1 MPQCLASLYIRI
13 SLFFR
18 RIRDHTFPRLSFR
31 IFGSLGSLALFTGI
45 TSFSIIP
52 LASGPP
58 SWARYY
64 ASLGM
69 FLPVLISAATW
80 AWIFRT
86 EHINYRD
93 LTAGERP
100 RCVLKIGNAFVKS
113 NCHAVSDSKL
123 RVARGLSLAASAAMT
138 CAYACQYI
146 EISQTTAT
154 KSGIWLGIQ
163 GILALVRVVLWMF
176 PPKFQ
181 KYGHWTFTPEK
192 QTSDQINEEELVR
205 AWHVG
210 NFYNSNVRCLS
221 IPNKIIRLNI
231 HEILKLSKRFRSGE
245 ESSSDKEEIKKAS
258 LVWTMEENASRE
270 FLKMRANMEP
280 SSAYGTRV
288 TKSSQDLSLLST
300 FRFSLLFL
308 QTEDGKIH
316 LFPACTK
323 PYTGPDNLGG
333 VFLLSVG
340 SLASPTERNFLLILP
355 NRKYR
360 PSPKGPME
368 VFYGTIDA
376 FQHYD
381 WRIPWRP
388 GWKRE
393 YGILMLAVDNC
404 DEPLPGNAKPRQ
416 YSGVSGSL
424 VNSSIQNEP
433 SSMSIECALKATE
446 ATDFA
451 APQPM
456 VAHSYDQATSE
467 IVPTKTT
474 GTEGYDNEIQRHS
487 PLDISST
494 QETSSELA

>member
-1 MPQCLASLYIRI
+1 
-13 SLFFR
+13 
-18 RIRDHTFPRLSFR
+18 
-31 IFGSLGSLALFTGI
+31 
-45 TSFSIIP
+45 
-52 LASGPP
+52 
-58 SWARYY
+58 
-64 ASLGM
+64 
-69 FLPVLISAATW
+69 
-80 AWIFRT
+80 
-86 EHINYRD
+86 
-93 LTAGERP
+93 
-100 RCVLKIGNAFVKS
+100 
-113 NCHAVSDSKL
+113 
-123 RVARGLSLAASAAMT
+123 
-138 CAYACQYI
+138 
-146 EISQTTAT
+146 
-154 KSGIWLGIQ
+154 
-163 GILALVRVVLWMF
+163 
-176 PPKFQ
+176 
-181 KYGHWTFTPEK
+181 
-192 QTSDQINEEELVR
+192 
-205 AWHVG
+205 
-210 NFYNSNVRCLS
+210 
-221 IPNKIIRLNI
+221 
-231 HEILKLSKRFRSGE
+231 
-245 ESSSDKEEIKKAS
+245 
-258 LVWTMEENASRE
+258 
-270 FLKMRANMEP
+270 
-280 SSAYGTRV
+280 
-288 TKSSQDLSLLST
+288 
-300 FRFSLLFL
+300 
-308 QTEDGKIH
+308 
-316 LFPACTK
+316 
-323 PYTGPDNLGG
+323 LGG